1 MPALT
6 NFPKFG
12 ASPICSVICSQVLKV
27 VVGSTIVITY
37 LDANMKRICHGACA
51 REQHGTIE
59 HVFHAEAHA
68 VGATTGDDSQL
79 KRLTTPGARGGV
91 KGA

>member
-37 LDANMKRICHGACA
+37 LNANMKGYVTVLVLVNNMVPSSTYFTQRLMLL
-51 REQHGTIE
+51 EQPLETIRSSN
-59 HVFHAEAHA
+59 V
-68 VGATTGDDSQL
+68 
-79 KRLTTPGARGGV
+79 
-91 KGA
+91 